1 MDFILFILKKGV
13 VKQGLKTQGAKQ
25 IEAVFVEAT
34 LKLKDFI
41 AKQKGVEYVQLTQ
54 FAPYA
59 IWFDVLYEIFWCIKQ
74 ANKYPKDLFKDA

>member
-13 VKQGLKTQGAKQ
+13 VKQGLKTLGAKQ

-41 AKQKGVEYVQLTQ
+41 AKQKGAEYV
-54 FAPYA
+54 
-59 IWFDVLYEIFWCIKQ
+59 
-74 ANKYPKDLFKDA
+74 